1 MSKYTIGIISI
12 TVSVVVFVIGILLH
26 FNKEY
31 KSKLEVANNK
41 VYSLEAQIAS
51 VLKEH
56 HDLAELYLSI
66 TNRVSIVRI
75 EALQDT
81 LRLEEAV
88 DNSEPESDLRKWSN
102 QTLPT
107 EVKDVMSNMGRKY
120 DTGTRVQSK

>member
-75 EALQDT
+75 EALQET